1 MWQAGRAGSV
11 LAGNSASIHWR
22 FSRSRSRCCLGL
34 GAPLFVPASALGL
47 EDKKPASERL
57 TLGFIGM
64 GTQNRGHLNHF
75 LGQKEV
81 QVVAVCDVDTSRREA
96 AKKTVEQRYG
106 KEKKDGQY

>member
-1 MWQAGRAGSV
+1 MSRHSITRRAFVGT
-11 LAGNSASIHWR
+11 AAAA
-22 FSRSRSRCCLGL
+22 L

-81 QVVAVCDVDTSRREA
+81 QVVAVCDVDTTRREA

-106 KEKKDGQY
+106 KEKKDGQYKGCDAYNDFHD